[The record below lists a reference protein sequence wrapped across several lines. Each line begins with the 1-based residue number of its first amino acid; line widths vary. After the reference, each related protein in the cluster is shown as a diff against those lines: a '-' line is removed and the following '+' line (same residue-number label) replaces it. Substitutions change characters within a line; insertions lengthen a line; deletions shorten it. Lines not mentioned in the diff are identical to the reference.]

1 MSIQSYYDK
10 IEYDANIRKWTEKR
24 KRAKVTQNEVAE
36 DLGITNTA
44 VSKYEHL
51 ERRSM
56 IFYYYYK
63 EKFGGKK

>member
-10 IEYDANIRKWTEKR
+10 IEYDANIRDWTENR
-24 KRAKVTQNEVAE
+24 KRAKVTQDKVAD
-36 DLGITNTA
+36 DLGITKSA

-56 IFYYYYK
+56 IFYYK
-63 EKFGGKK
+63 KKKKFGGKK

>member
-10 IEYDANIRKWTEKR
+10 IEYDTNIQKWAEKR
-24 KRAKVTQNEVAE
+24 KRANVTQGKVAE
-36 DLGITNTA
+36 DLGITKSA

-56 IFYYYYK
+56 IVYYYYK
-63 EKFGGKK
+63 EKFGGKT